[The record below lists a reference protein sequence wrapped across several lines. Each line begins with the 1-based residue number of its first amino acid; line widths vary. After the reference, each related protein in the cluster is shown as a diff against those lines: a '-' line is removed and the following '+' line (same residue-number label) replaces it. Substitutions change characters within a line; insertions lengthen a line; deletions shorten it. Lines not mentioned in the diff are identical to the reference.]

1 MIHFAKR
8 AAVSNSKS
16 QNITVKFLL
25 AHREWSDIRTQVS
38 RNSMVRNL
46 LMMKEADVE
55 LPDGFND
62 FRKQI

>member
-38 RNSMVRNL
+38 RNSMVRNF